1 MDEMEKLL
9 AQLKAEYEEKPASPP
24 SSPSSSE
31 PTPPEQK
38 RSQPQSSSPLDKL
51 LSEIKTEV
59 EQPKSYSS
67 PISQVSPVERSQH
80 FSHDDSTLKDL
91 QAEFKAQEQI
101 EKQRQ
106 QQALQEQQRLE
117 RERQQRKQQAL
128 KQQAQE
134 WLKKLNP
141 RSEEGMWFE
150 EFSYSYEDK
159 LEAAMHYL
167 EALRETQR

>member
-9 AQLKAEYEEKPASPP
+9 AQLKAEYEQEPALP
-24 SSPSSSE
+24 SLPE
-31 PTPPEQK
+31 PTPSEQK
-38 RSQPQSSSPLDKL
+38 RSQPQSFSPLDKL
-51 LSEIKTEV
+51 LSEIKTEI

-67 PISQVSPVERSQH
+67 PVSKPSPAERSPRL
-80 FSHDDSTLKDL
+80 SNDDSTLKDL
-91 QAEFKAQEQI
+91 QAEFKAQEQL

-117 RERQQRKQQAL
+117 KERQQRKQQAL

-150 EFSYSYEDK
+150 EFSYSYEYK

>member
-9 AQLKAEYEEKPASPP
+9 AQLKTEYEQKPASPP
-24 SSPSSSE
+24 SSQTPIPS
-31 PTPPEQK
+31 EQK
-38 RSQPQSSSPLDKL
+38 RSPVQSSSPLDKL
-51 LSEIKTEV
+51 LAEIKTEI
-59 EQPKSYSS
+59 EQPKNNL
-67 PISQVSPVERSQH
+67 SPVAKPSQIERSHH
-80 FSHDDSTLKDL
+80 FSDDSTLKDL
-91 QAEFKAQEQI
+91 QAEFKAQEQL

-128 KQQAQE
+128 QQQAQE

-141 RSEEGMWFE
+141 SSEEGMWFE

>member
-9 AQLKAEYEEKPASPP
+9 AQLKAEYEEEPASPSLP
-24 SSPSSSE
+24 QT
-31 PTPPEQK
+31 PTPSQQK
-38 RSQPQSSSPLDKL
+38 RSQPLSSSPLDKL
-51 LSEIKTEV
+51 LTELKAEI
-59 EQPKSYSS
+59 EQPQSYS
-67 PISQVSPVERSQH
+67 PPVSKSSSAERSH
-80 FSHDDSTLKDL
+80 HSDDSTLKDL
-91 QAEFKAQEQI
+91 QAEFKAQEQL

-106 QQALQEQQRLE
+106 QQALQEQQRVE
-117 RERQQRKQQAL
+117 RERQQQKKQAL